1 MPTRTLKI
9 LATLCTTFILALW
22 LMQHGIEQ
30 YWQQTYYRASPL
42 AGLQRFAVWRSGD
55 RLKHALYTLLGAGG
69 KEAQHDP
76 VAIPQTLA
84 AKPAPQ
90 PSPAPPAPVAPP
102 PPPAPVLPVP
112 QDNHSALWATL
123 APAALPAITADT
135 YTAQYDPLA
144 LARLRPLADETAAE
158 ASPLAD
164 NDETAAEET
173 LIAADDSDDDS
184 DSGDIATGDS
194 DGEADD
200 NDWHRALAAALAA
213 QHPIHARTYL
223 GDNDGWHT
231 NIINRTPAYA
241 FAEPVAA
248 PVPGSLLDLVIPG
261 ATAAPT
267 PPLVWQDED
276 GDAAETADDA
286 ALSADTSDD
295 AALSA
300 DASDDTAPPVATNGG
315 HGDNGDTRPPAD
327 PGDAIH
333 LGADDRVLLIGDS
346 MMKSLA
352 PHIQRELLSRH
363 HIKSMNHGKPSSGL
377 RYPAYYNWP
386 ENLGTLLDENPDVRL
401 IVVMLGANDPQNTP
415 NPAAPKEN
423 LHFGTP
429 EWETYYRGEIRK
441 ILATAAAHN
450 VKTLWIG
457 PPLMKSPK
465 YSNKISYLDSLIADE
480 VGKAEQHYQNTNR
493 LFAKSDGS
501 YTAYLPDESGK
512 PVAVR
517 KSDGIHFTTQG
528 EKILSRHILARINP

>member
-1 MPTRTLKI
+1 MPIRTLKI

-76 VAIPQTLA
+76 VAIPKTIA
-84 AKPAPQ
+84 APKPQPAPAVAAESAAPKPAPAA
-90 PSPAPPAPVAPP
+90 PITPPEPELPAPE
-102 PPPAPVLPVP
+102 
-112 QDNHSALWATL
+112 DNHRALWAAVT
-123 APAALPAITADT
+123 PAELPVITTDT
-135 YTAQYDPLA
+135 YIRQYDPLA
-144 LARLRPLADETAAE
+144 LARLRPLAEESVAE
-158 ASPLAD
+158 
-164 NDETAAEET
+164 
-173 LIAADDSDDDS
+173 DDDAQPLMA
-184 DSGDIATGDS
+184 DSGETPAEQEDDGDWRHHLAT
-194 DGEADD
+194 
-200 NDWHRALAAALAA
+200 ALAHT
-213 QHPIHARTYL
+213 HPIYARTYL
-223 GDNDGWHT
+223 ANNDGWHT
-231 NIINRTPAYA
+231 NIINSTPTHA
-241 FAEPVAA
+241 FATTTTPPA
-248 PVPGSLLDLVIPG
+248 PAPGLLDLVIPG

-267 PPLVWQDED
+267 PPLAWQDED
-276 GDAAETADDA
+276 DDSNDATDPPAADDNK
-286 ALSADTSDD
+286 T
-295 AALSA
+295 
-300 DASDDTAPPVATNGG
+300 TAPTAAPSGPI
-315 HGDNGDTRPPAD
+315 R
-327 PGDAIH
+327 
-333 LGADDRVLLIGDS
+333 LSADDRVLLIGDS

-377 RYPAYYNWP
+377 RYPDYYNWP
-386 ENLGTLLDENPDVRL
+386 ENLATLLDENPDVRL

-415 NPAAPKEN
+415 NPAAPAEN

-441 ILATAAAHN
+441 ILAIAAAHN

-465 YSNKISYLDSLIADE
+465 YSNKISYLDGLIADE
-480 VGKAEQHYQNTNR
+480 VEKASQHYQNTNR
-493 LFAKSDGS
+493 LFAQADGS
-501 YTAYLPDESGK
+501 YTTYLPDERGK

-528 EKILSRHILARINP
+528 EKILTQHVLARINP